1 MVKWAAIVKKDLR
14 LSTTV
19 LFAGLVINVMSI
31 VIAGLV
37 GQYLFIPLLAAA
49 GFHVFYLPIALFAS
63 LRTEGS
69 QLHVWLHNP
78 RSAASLLLSKLTSG
92 LATMIVSLA
101 VLYAMAGILLRAKFR
116 LMEAYWTDTWSAGWL
131 IFLHA
136 ILISVAIG
144 VWVILLWSLY
154 HAVKHRIG
162 RWSWVVLIGVVLLS
176 SWIDDIITSSSLY
189 KLVTQWGGME
199 INFPTFSVDPFSL
212 YLGEYFYNLIIVI
225 ALFYLSSWIVDR
237 KVEV

>member
-1 MVKWAAIVKKDLR
+1 MAKWAAIVKKDLR
-14 LSTTV
+14 LSTSV
-19 LFAGLVINVMSI
+19 LFAGLVINVISI

-63 LRTEGS
+63 LRTEAS

-78 RSAASLLLSKLTSG
+78 RPAVSLLLSKLTSG
-92 LATMIVSLA
+92 LVTMLASLA
-101 VLYAMAGILLRAKFR
+101 VLYSMAGILLRAKFR
-116 LMEAYWTDTWSAGWL
+116 LMEEYWTDTWSAGWL

-154 HAVKHRIG
+154 HALKHRIG
-162 RWSWVVLIGVVLLS
+162 RLAWVVLIGTVLLS

-199 INFPTFSVDPFSL
+199 IYFPTFSVDPFPL
-212 YLGEYFYNLIIVI
+212 YLGEYFYNLIVVI
-225 ALFYLSSWIVDR
+225 GLFYLSSWIVDR

>member
-1 MVKWAAIVKKDLR
+1 MAKWAAIVKKDLR

-19 LFAGLVINVMSI
+19 LFAGLVINVISI

-63 LRTEGS
+63 LRTEAA
-69 QLHVWLHNP
+69 QMHVWLHNP
-78 RSAASLLLSKLTSG
+78 RPALSLLLSKLTSG
-92 LATMIVSLA
+92 LVTMLVSLA
-101 VLYAMAGILLRAKFR
+101 FLYSMAGILLRTKFR
-116 LMEAYWTDTWSAGWL
+116 LMEEYWTDTWSAGWL

-154 HAVKHRIG
+154 HALKHRIG
-162 RWSWVVLIGVVLLS
+162 RLVWVVLIGAVILS

-199 INFPTFSVDPFSL
+199 INFPTFSVDPFPL
-212 YLGEYFYNLIIVI
+212 YLGEYFYNLIVVI
-225 ALFYLSSWIVDR
+225 GLFYLSSWIVDR